1 MTQARPV
8 REAPAPVSL
17 GIDFGATGIR
27 ALYAP
32 PDGPG
37 RRLDAE
43 WGDGPWLLCE
53 QADTGELPVTF
64 PSLKSRLGSGRPVHV
79 GGKPVDADRVV
90 VQLLR
95 SVRERVE
102 AAARGRVAQT
112 VISVPARFGS
122 AQRAALRDA
131 AREAGLDPTRLVSD
145 SMAAVIGHMT
155 ERDSGTCLIYGM
167 GYEGFE
173 IGLVRSVR
181 GHFRSLGYEGG
192 ATSGGRAFD
201 AEALS
206 SAVRLLRRHRGAGSV
221 HGVDAAVWQGL
232 RARGQEA
239 REALGVPDGPEA
251 AVLDLELGA
260 GPALWVRFARPD
272 LDAYLERHVGR
283 TLDRARA
290 LLDQSGMTP
299 TDVDTLLLVGGNT
312 RMEQVR
318 SRVSALIGGET
329 VQAPPELLAL
339 GALKHA
345 VRLAGGA
352 ASSGPAALE
361 EGPLEPAAATHDTLS
376 DAPPLTA
383 TLVGA
388 EGQGAG
394 ARDVEGARRLVREGR
409 EEEAAAVLRG
419 IIAEA
424 RELLDGL
431 TRRGTP
437 ERPVPSG
444 PVAGPGRGPGRGPGP
459 VAGSGPGPGSFP
471 APGSAPGPGSFP
483 APGSGSGSFPGP
495 GPGSGSG
502 SFPGSGPGSAPGSG
516 SGSGSG
522 PTPASG
528 PGPGP
533 GSGSGPT
540 PASGPASGPGPGPA
554 SASASGQRLSSSA
567 PGPSTG
573 HAPPPATSPARA
585 PAPVFDYTSQRQIAR
600 ARALLSLGRYD
611 HAVQASHIA
620 WQDAAT
626 RPAGADMLDA
636 MIDVHCAAAM
646 ADMAPEHFADAEQ
659 WLNCAYN
666 HDPTNVR
673 VRGLL
678 AERTFRHAVELDRRG
693 ERDEAIEA
701 LGKCLTWDPE
711 HAEADALLRR
721 LNRGGRNR
729 RGRGDVLG
737 QRSLEPPP

>member
-1 MTQARPV
+1 MTQARPA
-8 REAPAPVSL
+8 REAAAPVSL

-27 ALYAP
+27 ALYAL
-32 PDGPG
+32 PDRPG

-53 QADTGELPVTF
+53 QADVGELPVTF
-64 PSLKSRLGSGRPVHV
+64 PSLKSRLGSGRPVHI
-79 GGKPVDADRVV
+79 GGKQLDADRVV
-90 VQLLR
+90 VRLLR

-102 AAARGRVAQT
+102 AAAPGRVAQT

-155 ERDSGTCLIYGM
+155 ERDSGTCLVYGM

-173 IGLVRSVR
+173 IGLIRSVR

-221 HGVDAAVWQGL
+221 LGVDAAVWQGL

-239 REALGVPDGPEA
+239 REALGVPGGPEA
-251 AVLDLELGA
+251 ALLDLELGA

-318 SRVSALIGGET
+318 SRVATLGRES

-361 EGPLEPAAATHDTLS
+361 EGPLEPASAAQDTLS

-388 EGQGAG
+388 EGRAPEQGGQWEGGGPGDPRGAG
-394 ARDVEGARRLVREGR
+394 DAGDARDVRAAGSRARDVEEARRLVRQGR
-409 EEEAAAVLRG
+409 EKEAAALLRG
-419 IIAEA
+419 LIGEA
-424 RELLDGL
+424 QELLDAL
-431 TRRGTP
+431 NRRPSTP
-437 ERPVPSG
+437 
-444 PVAGPGRGPGRGPGP
+444 AL
-459 VAGSGPGPGSFP
+459 P
-471 APGSAPGPGSFP
+471 APPSLP
-483 APGSGSGSFPGP
+483 
-495 GPGSGSG
+495 
-502 SFPGSGPGSAPGSG
+502 
-516 SGSGSG
+516 
-522 PTPASG
+522 PTPA
-528 PGPGP
+528 PP
-533 GSGSGPT
+533 
-540 PASGPASGPGPGPA
+540 
-554 SASASGQRLSSSA
+554 SSA
-567 PGPSTG
+567 TSSQAGSMPYATTGP
-573 HAPPPATSPARA
+573 A
-585 PAPVFDYTSQRQIAR
+585 PAPVLDYASRRQIAR
-600 ARALLSLGRYD
+600 AQALLSLGRYD
-611 HAVQASHIA
+611 HAVQAAHIA

-721 LNRGGRNR
+721 LNRDGRNR

-737 QRSLEPPP
+737 QRPLEPPP

>member
-1 MTQARPV
+1 MTQARPA
-8 REAPAPVSL
+8 REAAAPVSL

-27 ALYAP
+27 ALYALP
-32 PDGPG
+32 ERPG

-53 QADTGELPVTF
+53 QADAGELPVTF
-64 PSLKSRLGSGRPVHV
+64 PSLKSRLGSGRPVHI
-79 GGKPVDADRVV
+79 GGKRLDADRVV
-90 VQLLR
+90 VRLLR

-102 AAARGRVAQT
+102 AAAPGRVAQT

-155 ERDSGTCLIYGM
+155 ERDSGTCLVYGM

-173 IGLVRSVR
+173 IGLIRSVR

-239 REALGVPDGPEA
+239 REALGVPGGPEA

-318 SRVSALIGGET
+318 SRVATLGRES

-361 EGPLEPAAATHDTLS
+361 EGPLEPASAAQDTLS
-376 DAPPLTA
+376 DAPPLMA

-388 EGQGAG
+388 EGRGPEQGGLREVGDPRGAG
-394 ARDVEGARRLVREGR
+394 DGEDARDVRDAGPRARDVAEARRLVRQGR
-409 EEEAAAVLRG
+409 EKEAAALLRG
-419 IIAEA
+419 IIGEA
-424 RELLDGL
+424 QELLDTL
-431 TRRGTP
+431 DRR
-437 ERPVPSG
+437 PS
-444 PVAGPGRGPGRGPGP
+444 
-459 VAGSGPGPGSFP
+459 
-471 APGSAPGPGSFP
+471 
-483 APGSGSGSFPGP
+483 
-495 GPGSGSG
+495 
-502 SFPGSGPGSAPGSG
+502 
-516 SGSGSG
+516 
-522 PTPASG
+522 TPAL
-528 PGPGP
+528 PA
-533 GSGSGPT
+533 T
-540 PASGPASGPGPGPA
+540 PS
-554 SASASGQRLSSSA
+554 R
-567 PGPSTG
+567 PS
-573 HAPPPATSPARA
+573 PATSPPPDRMPSAA
-585 PAPVFDYTSQRQIAR
+585 TGPAPSPALDYTSRRQIAR

-611 HAVQASHIA
+611 HAVQAAHIA

-626 RPAGADMLDA
+626 RPTGADMLDA

-711 HAEADALLRR
+711 HADADALLRR
-721 LNRGGRNR
+721 LNRDGRNR

-737 QRSLEPPP
+737 QRPLEPPP

>member
-1 MTQARPV
+1 MTQARPA
-8 REAPAPVSL
+8 RGAAAPVSL

-27 ALYAP
+27 ALYALA
-32 PDGPG
+32 DRPG
-37 RRLDAE
+37 RRLEAE

-53 QADTGELPVTF
+53 QADVGELPVTF
-64 PSLKSRLGSGRPVHV
+64 PSLKSRLGSGRPVHI
-79 GGKPVDADRVV
+79 GGKPVDADQVV
-90 VQLLR
+90 VRLLR

-102 AAARGRVAQT
+102 AAAPGRVAQT

-155 ERDSGTCLIYGM
+155 ERDSGTCLVYGM

-173 IGLVRSVR
+173 IGLIRSVR

-239 REALGVPDGPEA
+239 REALGSPGGPEA

-318 SRVSALIGGET
+318 SRVATLGRES

-361 EGPLEPAAATHDTLS
+361 EGPLEPATAAQDTLS

-388 EGQGAG
+388 EGRGVEERGPEQGGVREAGAHGDPRDAGAVRGAGPG
-394 ARDVEGARRLVREGR
+394 ARDVEEARRLVRQGR
-409 EEEAAAVLRG
+409 EKEAAALLRG
-419 IIAEA
+419 IVTEA
-424 RELLDGL
+424 QELLDAL
-431 TRRGTP
+431 NRRP
-437 ERPVPSG
+437 
-444 PVAGPGRGPGRGPGP
+444 
-459 VAGSGPGPGSFP
+459 
-471 APGSAPGPGSFP
+471 
-483 APGSGSGSFPGP
+483 
-495 GPGSGSG
+495 
-502 SFPGSGPGSAPGSG
+502 
-516 SGSGSG
+516 
-522 PTPASG
+522 
-528 PGPGP
+528 
-533 GSGSGPT
+533 
-540 PASGPASGPGPGPA
+540 
-554 SASASGQRLSSSA
+554 
-567 PGPSTG
+567 
-573 HAPPPATSPARA
+573 APPPLPSPPALPA
-585 PAPVFDYTSQRQIAR
+585 PAPPPSPDRMPSATTGPAPSPAFDYTSRRQIAR

-611 HAVQASHIA
+611 HAVQAAHIA

-626 RPAGADMLDA
+626 RPTGADMLDA

-646 ADMAPEHFADAEQ
+646 ADMAPEHFAAAEE

-678 AERTFRHAVELDRRG
+678 AERTYRHAVELDRRG

-711 HAEADALLRR
+711 HADADALLRR
-721 LNRGGRNR
+721 LNRDGRNR

-737 QRSLEPPP
+737 QRPLEPPP

>member
-1 MTQARPV
+1 MTR
-8 REAPAPVSL
+8 APGADGPSPVSL
-17 GIDFGATGIR
+17 GIDFGSTGLR
-27 ALYAP
+27 ALFAL
-32 PDGPG
+32 PDRPG
-37 RRLDAE
+37 RRVEPGPD
-43 WGDGPWLLCE
+43 DGPWLLCE
-53 QADTGELPVTF
+53 PAETGELPVTF
-64 PSLKSRLGSGRPVHV
+64 PSLKSRVGSGRPVHV
-79 GGKPVDADRVV
+79 GGKPFDADALVV
-90 VQLLR
+90 RMLR
-95 SVRERVE
+95 SLRERVE

-112 VISVPARFGS
+112 VISVPARYGS

-131 AREAGLDPTRLVSD
+131 AREAGLEPARLVSD

-155 ERDSGTCLIYGM
+155 DRDSGTCLVYGM

-173 IGLVRSVR
+173 LGLIRSVR

-201 AEALS
+201 AETLS

-221 HGVDAAVWQGL
+221 LGVDAAVWQGL

-260 GPALWVRFARPD
+260 GPPLWVRFARHD
-272 LDAYLERHVGR
+272 LDAYLDLHVRR
-283 TLDRARA
+283 TLDRAQS

-299 TDVDTLLLVGGNT
+299 ADVDTLLLVGGNT
-312 RMEQVR
+312 WMEQVR
-318 SRVSALIGGET
+318 SRVAGLGRQI
-329 VQAPPELLAL
+329 VQAQPELLAL

-352 ASSGPAALE
+352 ASSGPSALE
-361 EGPLEPAAATHDTLS
+361 EGPLEPASAVQDTLS

-388 EGQGAG
+388 EGSGEPGAVPVGSPGTAAPVAPDDARAPDAGQDSPAVRDPRQVHDVTRARQLLRQG
-394 ARDVEGARRLVREGR
+394 RP
-409 EEEAAAVLRG
+409 EEAGTLLRE

-424 RELLDGL
+424 RELLAELEGPGR
-431 TRRGTP
+431 T
-437 ERPVPSG
+437 PSG
-444 PVAGPGRGPGRGPGP
+444 PT
-459 VAGSGPGPGSFP
+459 SGLT
-471 APGSAPGPGSFP
+471 
-483 APGSGSGSFPGP
+483 
-495 GPGSGSG
+495 
-502 SFPGSGPGSAPGSG
+502 
-516 SGSGSG
+516 SG
-522 PTPASG
+522 PTSG
-528 PGPGP
+528 PQDR
-533 GSGSGPT
+533 ST
-540 PASGPASGPGPGPA
+540 APA
-554 SASASGQRLSSSA
+554 Q
-567 PGPSTG
+567 
-573 HAPPPATSPARA
+573 PPAAPATTLDYASRRQLARA
-585 PAPVFDYTSQRQIAR
+585 Q
-600 ARALLSLGRYD
+600 ALLSLGRYD
-611 HAVQASHIA
+611 HAVQAAHIA

-646 ADMAPEHFADAEQ
+646 ADMAPEHFPDAER
-659 WLNCAYN
+659 WLKCAYN

-678 AERTFRHAVELDRRG
+678 AERTYRHAVELDRRQ

-711 HAEADALLRR
+711 HADAEVLLRR
-721 LNRGGRNR
+721 LNRDGRNR

-737 QRSLEPPP
+737 

>member
-1 MTQARPV
+1 MTQAGPARGAPV
-8 REAPAPVSL
+8 PVSL

-53 QADTGELPVTF
+53 QAETGELPVTF
-64 PSLKSRLGSGRPVHV
+64 PSLKSRVGSGRPVHL

-90 VQLLR
+90 VRLLR

-102 AAARGRVAQT
+102 AATRGRVAQT

-155 ERDSGTCLIYGM
+155 ERDSGTCLVYGM

-201 AEALS
+201 TATLS

-221 HGVDAAVWQGL
+221 HGIDAAVWQGL

-239 REALGVPDGPEA
+239 REALGAPDGPEA

-272 LDAYLERHVGR
+272 LDAFLEGHVRR

-299 TDVDTLLLVGGNT
+299 ADVDTLLLVGGNT

-318 SRVSALIGGET
+318 SRVSALGGGRC

-361 EGPLEPAAATHDTLS
+361 EGPLEPAATAHDTLS

-388 EGQGAG
+388 EEQGGGISRDVAG
-394 ARDVEGARRLVREGR
+394 ARLLVREGR
-409 EEEAAAVLRG
+409 EAEAAAVLRG
-419 IIAEA
+419 VIAEA
-424 RELLDGL
+424 QELLDGL
-431 TRRGTP
+431 ERRGAEP
-437 ERPVPSG
+437 RSLP
-444 PVAGPGRGPGRGPGP
+444 
-459 VAGSGPGPGSFP
+459 P
-471 APGSAPGPGSFP
+471 AEAEAAAP
-483 APGSGSGSFPGP
+483 
-495 GPGSGSG
+495 
-502 SFPGSGPGSAPGSG
+502 
-516 SGSGSG
+516 
-522 PTPASG
+522 G

-533 GSGSGPT
+533 GPGQRSPSSPPPPTAGPT
-540 PASGPASGPGPGPA
+540 PA
-554 SASASGQRLSSSA
+554 
-567 PGPSTG
+567 
-573 HAPPPATSPARA
+573 
-585 PAPVFDYTSQRQIAR
+585 PVLDYTSRRQIAR

-646 ADMAPEHFADAEQ
+646 ADMSPEHFADAEQ

-721 LNRGGRNR
+721 LNRDGRNR

>member
-1 MTQARPV
+1 MTEPRPARGAPV
-8 REAPAPVSL
+8 PVSL

-53 QADTGELPVTF
+53 QAETGELPVTF
-64 PSLKSRLGSGRPVHV
+64 PSLKSRVGSGRPVHL

-90 VQLLR
+90 VRLLR

-102 AAARGRVAQT
+102 AATRGTVAQT

-155 ERDSGTCLIYGM
+155 ERDSGTCLVYGM

-201 AEALS
+201 AETLS

-239 REALGVPDGPEA
+239 REALGAPGGPEA

-299 TDVDTLLLVGGNT
+299 ADVDTLLLVGGNT

-318 SRVSALIGGET
+318 SRVSALVGGEC

-361 EGPLEPAAATHDTLS
+361 EGPLEPAATTQDTLS

-388 EGQGAG
+388 EERGGGAS
-394 ARDVEGARRLVREGR
+394 RDVPCDVEGARRLVREGR
-409 EEEAAAVLRG
+409 EAEAAAVLRG
-419 IIAEA
+419 VIAEA
-424 RELLDGL
+424 QELLDGL
-431 TRRGTP
+431 ERR
-437 ERPVPSG
+437 ESRPRS
-444 PVAGPGRGPGRGPGP
+444 
-459 VAGSGPGPGSFP
+459 
-471 APGSAPGPGSFP
+471 
-483 APGSGSGSFPGP
+483 
-495 GPGSGSG
+495 
-502 SFPGSGPGSAPGSG
+502 
-516 SGSGSG
+516 
-522 PTPASG
+522 
-528 PGPGP
+528 
-533 GSGSGPT
+533 
-540 PASGPASGPGPGPA
+540 
-554 SASASGQRLSSSA
+554 L
-567 PGPSTG
+567 
-573 HAPPPATSPARA
+573 ATSPPPDTAPAQRLPSPPPSATGPA
-585 PAPVFDYTSQRQIAR
+585 PAPALDHTSRRQIAR

-620 WQDAAT
+620 WQDAAN

>member
-1 MTQARPV
+1 MTQARP
-8 REAPAPVSL
+8 ATGAAAPVSL

-27 ALYAP
+27 ALYAL
-32 PDGPG
+32 PDRPG

-53 QADTGELPVTF
+53 PAEVGELPVTF
-64 PSLKSRLGSGRPVHV
+64 PSLKSRLGSGRPVHI

-90 VQLLR
+90 VRLLR

-102 AAARGRVAQT
+102 AAAPGRVAQT

-155 ERDSGTCLIYGM
+155 ERDSGTCLVYGM

-173 IGLVRSVR
+173 LGLIRSVR

-201 AEALS
+201 AETLS
-206 SAVRLLRRHRGAGSV
+206 TAVRLLRRHRGAASV
-221 HGVDAAVWQGL
+221 TGVDAAIWQGL

-239 REALGVPDGPEA
+239 REALGAPGGPEA

-260 GPALWVRFARPD
+260 GPALWVRIARPD
-272 LDAYLERHVGR
+272 LDAYLDRHVGR

-290 LLDQSGMTP
+290 LLDQSGMVP

-318 SRVSALIGGET
+318 SRVAGLGGQS

-361 EGPLEPAAATHDTLS
+361 EGPLEPAASAQDTLS

-383 TLVGA
+383 TLVGVEERGSA
-388 EGQGAG
+388 PSPPPDPRLPGGPGAG
-394 ARDVEGARRLVREGR
+394 RDAGAVRDAGVVRDAGAGPVREVHDSRDMGQARLLVRQGR
-409 EEEAAAVLRG
+409 QAEAAALLRG

-431 TRRGTP
+431 DRPPPPLATTP
-437 ERPVPSG
+437 S
-444 PVAGPGRGPGRGPGP
+444 
-459 VAGSGPGPGSFP
+459 P
-471 APGSAPGPGSFP
+471 AASPPAEAAPGPALDHTSRR
-483 APGSGSGSFPGP
+483 
-495 GPGSGSG
+495 
-502 SFPGSGPGSAPGSG
+502 
-516 SGSGSG
+516 
-522 PTPASG
+522 
-528 PGPGP
+528 
-533 GSGSGPT
+533 
-540 PASGPASGPGPGPA
+540 
-554 SASASGQRLSSSA
+554 RL
-567 PGPSTG
+567 
-573 HAPPPATSPARA
+573 ARA
-585 PAPVFDYTSQRQIAR
+585 Q
-600 ARALLSLGRYD
+600 ALLSLGRYD
-611 HAVQASHIA
+611 HAVQAAHIA

-646 ADMAPEHFADAEQ
+646 ADMAPEHFADAER

-711 HAEADALLRR
+711 HADAEALLRR
-721 LNRGGRNR
+721 LNRDGRNR

-737 QRSLEPPP
+737 QRPLDPPT

>member
-1 MTQARPV
+1 MTQARPA
-8 REAPAPVSL
+8 RGAPVPVSL

-53 QADTGELPVTF
+53 QAETGELPVTF
-64 PSLKSRLGSGRPVHV
+64 PSLKSRVGSGRPVHL

-90 VQLLR
+90 VRLLR

-102 AAARGRVAQT
+102 AATRGRVAQT

-155 ERDSGTCLIYGM
+155 ERDSGTCLVYGM

-201 AEALS
+201 AETLS

-239 REALGVPDGPEA
+239 REALGAPGGPEA

-299 TDVDTLLLVGGNT
+299 ADVDTLLLVGGNT

-318 SRVSALIGGET
+318 SRVSALVGGES

-361 EGPLEPAAATHDTLS
+361 EGPLEPAATAQDTLS

-388 EGQGAG
+388 E
-394 ARDVEGARRLVREGR
+394 E
-409 EEEAAAVLRG
+409 
-419 IIAEA
+419 
-424 RELLDGL
+424 
-431 TRRGTP
+431 
-437 ERPVPSG
+437 
-444 PVAGPGRGPGRGPGP
+444 
-459 VAGSGPGPGSFP
+459 
-471 APGSAPGPGSFP
+471 
-483 APGSGSGSFPGP
+483 
-495 GPGSGSG
+495 
-502 SFPGSGPGSAPGSG
+502 
-516 SGSGSG
+516 
-522 PTPASG
+522 
-528 PGPGP
+528 
-533 GSGSGPT
+533 
-540 PASGPASGPGPGPA
+540 
-554 SASASGQRLSSSA
+554 
-567 PGPSTG
+567 
-573 HAPPPATSPARA
+573 
-585 PAPVFDYTSQRQIAR
+585 
-600 ARALLSLGRYD
+600 
-611 HAVQASHIA
+611 
-620 WQDAAT
+620 
-626 RPAGADMLDA
+626 
-636 MIDVHCAAAM
+636 
-646 ADMAPEHFADAEQ
+646 
-659 WLNCAYN
+659 
-666 HDPTNVR
+666 
-673 VRGLL
+673 
-678 AERTFRHAVELDRRG
+678 
-693 ERDEAIEA
+693 
-701 LGKCLTWDPE
+701 
-711 HAEADALLRR
+711 
-721 LNRGGRNR
+721 
-729 RGRGDVLG
+729 
-737 QRSLEPPP
+737 

>member
-1 MTQARPV
+1 MTQARP
-8 REAPAPVSL
+8 AAGAAAPVSL

-27 ALYAP
+27 ALHALP
-32 PDGPG
+32 NGPG

-53 QADTGELPVTF
+53 PADVGELPVTF
-64 PSLKSRLGSGRPVHV
+64 PSLKSRLGSGRPVHI
-79 GGKPVDADRVV
+79 GGKPVDADRIVV
-90 VQLLR
+90 RLLR

-102 AAARGRVAQT
+102 AAAPGRVAQT

-155 ERDSGTCLIYGM
+155 DRDSGTCLVYGM
-167 GYEGFE
+167 GYEGYE
-173 IGLVRSVR
+173 LGLIRSVR

-201 AEALS
+201 AETLS
-206 SAVRLLRRHRGAGSV
+206 TAVRLLRRDRGAASV
-221 HGVDAAVWQGL
+221 TGVDAAVWQGL

-239 REALGVPDGPEA
+239 REALGVPGGPEA

-260 GPALWVRFARPD
+260 GPPLWVRFARPD
-272 LDAYLERHVGR
+272 LDAYLDRHVGR
-283 TLDRARA
+283 TLDRAQA
-290 LLDQSGMTP
+290 LLDQSGMTSA
-299 TDVDTLLLVGGNT
+299 DVDTLLLVGGNT

-318 SRVSALIGGET
+318 SRVAGLGGQS

-352 ASSGPAALE
+352 ASAGPAALE
-361 EGPLEPAAATHDTLS
+361 EGPLEPSGSAQDTLS

-383 TLVGA
+383 TLVGLEERGPEPDPPA
-388 EGQGAG
+388 DPRLPGEPGAVRDAG
-394 ARDVEGARRLVREGR
+394 AVRDTGPIGGHVSDPGAVREVHAPRDMGQARLLVRQGR
-409 EEEAAAVLRG
+409 QTEAAALLRG

-431 TRRGTP
+431 DRPSPPPPDPEPSTP
-437 ERPVPSG
+437 EP
-444 PVAGPGRGPGRGPGP
+444 
-459 VAGSGPGPGSFP
+459 P
-471 APGSAPGPGSFP
+471 APDTAPPP
-483 APGSGSGSFPGP
+483 ATARPPL
-495 GPGSGSG
+495 
-502 SFPGSGPGSAPGSG
+502 
-516 SGSGSG
+516 
-522 PTPASG
+522 PAAG
-528 PGPGP
+528 
-533 GSGSGPT
+533 
-540 PASGPASGPGPGPA
+540 PASGPALDHVSRR
-554 SASASGQRLSSSA
+554 RL
-567 PGPSTG
+567 
-573 HAPPPATSPARA
+573 
-585 PAPVFDYTSQRQIAR
+585 AR

-611 HAVQASHIA
+611 HAVQAAHLA

-626 RPAGADMLDA
+626 RPTGADMLDA

-646 ADMAPEHFADAEQ
+646 ADMAPEHFADAER

-693 ERDEAIEA
+693 ARDEAIEA

-711 HAEADALLRR
+711 RADADALMRR
-721 LNRGGRNR
+721 LNRDGRNR

-737 QRSLEPPP
+737 QRPLDPPT

>member
-1 MTQARPV
+1 MTQGRPAG
-8 REAPAPVSL
+8 RTGGAAAPVSL

-27 ALYAP
+27 ALYAL
-32 PDGPG
+32 PDHAG

-53 QADTGELPVTF
+53 PSEVGELPVTF
-64 PSLKSRLGSGRPVHV
+64 PSLKSRLGSGRPVHI
-79 GGKPVDADRVV
+79 GGKPFDADRIVV
-90 VQLLR
+90 RLLR

-102 AAARGRVAQT
+102 AAAPGQVTQT

-131 AREAGLDPTRLVSD
+131 AREAGLEPTRLVSD

-155 ERDSGTCLIYGM
+155 DRDSGTCVVYGM

-173 IGLVRSVR
+173 LGLIRSVR

-221 HGVDAAVWQGL
+221 TGVDAAVWQGL
-232 RARGQEA
+232 RARSQEA
-239 REALGVPDGPEA
+239 REALGAPDGPQA
-251 AVLDLELGA
+251 AVLDLELGD

-299 TDVDTLLLVGGNT
+299 ADVDTVLLVGGNT

-318 SRVSALIGGET
+318 SRVAGLGGQS
-329 VQAPPELLAL
+329 VQAPPELLAR

-352 ASSGPAALE
+352 ASAGPAALE
-361 EGPLEPAAATHDTLS
+361 EGPLEPSGATQDTLS

-388 EGQGAG
+388 EGRDVRDVRDLRETDAAPDPRTAG
-394 ARDVEGARRLVREGR
+394 DPRAVRDTGDARDRHAVPGPGAAPVPAAGRGREAVGDVRGPRDVAQARLLVRQGR
-409 EEEAAAVLRG
+409 EAEAAALLRE
-419 IIAEA
+419 IIADA
-424 RELLDGL
+424 QELLDGL
-431 TRRGTP
+431 DRRP
-437 ERPVPSG
+437 
-444 PVAGPGRGPGRGPGP
+444 
-459 VAGSGPGPGSFP
+459 
-471 APGSAPGPGSFP
+471 
-483 APGSGSGSFPGP
+483 
-495 GPGSGSG
+495 
-502 SFPGSGPGSAPGSG
+502 
-516 SGSGSG
+516 
-522 PTPASG
+522 
-528 PGPGP
+528 
-533 GSGSGPT
+533 
-540 PASGPASGPGPGPA
+540 
-554 SASASGQRLSSSA
+554 
-567 PGPSTG
+567 
-573 HAPPPATSPARA
+573 APPPAPAARSDPAATASEPAETATTPVLDYASRRQLARA
-585 PAPVFDYTSQRQIAR
+585 Q
-600 ARALLSLGRYD
+600 ALLSLGRYD
-611 HAVQASHIA
+611 HAVQAAHIA

-626 RPAGADMLDA
+626 RPTGADMLDA

-646 ADMAPEHFADAEQ
+646 ADMAPEHFADAER

-678 AERTFRHAVELDRRG
+678 AERTYRHAVELDRRG

-711 HAEADALLRR
+711 HVDAQALSRR
-721 LNRGGRNR
+721 LNRDGRNR

-737 QRSLEPPP
+737 QRPLDPPP

>member
-1 MTQARPV
+1 MTRAGPP
-8 REAPAPVSL
+8 AGPATGAAPVSL

-27 ALYAP
+27 ALFASGG
-32 PDGPG
+32 GPG
-37 RRLDAE
+37 RRLAPE

-53 QADTGELPVTF
+53 PSEVGELPVTF
-64 PSLKSRLGSGRPVHV
+64 PSLKSRLGSGRPVHL
-79 GGKPVDADRVV
+79 GGKPVDADRIVAR
-90 VQLLR
+90 LLR

-102 AAARGRVAQT
+102 SAAPGRVTQT
-112 VISVPARFGS
+112 VISVPAHFGS
-122 AQRAALRDA
+122 AQRAALADA
-131 AREAGLDPTRLVSD
+131 AREAGLEPTRLVSD

-155 ERDSGTCLIYGM
+155 DRDSGTCLVYGM

-173 IGLVRSVR
+173 LGLIRSVR

-201 AEALS
+201 AETLS

-221 HGVDAAVWQGL
+221 TGVDAAVWQDL

-239 REALGVPDGPEA
+239 REALGAPEGPGA

-272 LDAYLERHVGR
+272 LDSYLQRHVGR

-299 TDVDTLLLVGGNT
+299 ADVDTLLLVGGNT
-312 RMEQVR
+312 LMEQVR
-318 SRVSALIGGET
+318 SRVAGLGGQS
-329 VQAPPELLAL
+329 VQGPPELLAL

-352 ASSGPAALE
+352 SSSGPAALE
-361 EGPLEPAAATHDTLS
+361 EGPLEPAASAHDTLS
-376 DAPPLTA
+376 DAPALAA
-383 TLVGA
+383 TLVVGA
-388 EGQGAG
+388 EEEGPGEPGGPHDPGGVREDTGRERGAAETGVREGRGRHSGVRESGVRQGGVRQGGGAGDPRAVRDAGPVPDPRVAPEGAG
-394 ARDVEGARRLVREGR
+394 ARDLEGARLLLRQGR
-409 EEEAAAVLRG
+409 SQEAATLLRE

-424 RELLDGL
+424 QELLDAL
-431 TRRGTP
+431 D
-437 ERPVPSG
+437 RP
-444 PVAGPGRGPGRGPGP
+444 
-459 VAGSGPGPGSFP
+459 
-471 APGSAPGPGSFP
+471 
-483 APGSGSGSFPGP
+483 
-495 GPGSGSG
+495 
-502 SFPGSGPGSAPGSG
+502 
-516 SGSGSG
+516 
-522 PTPASG
+522 
-528 PGPGP
+528 
-533 GSGSGPT
+533 
-540 PASGPASGPGPGPA
+540 
-554 SASASGQRLSSSA
+554 L
-567 PGPSTG
+567 
-573 HAPPPATSPARA
+573 PPPDRSSPAA
-585 PAPVFDYTSQRQIAR
+585 PALDLASRRQLAR

-611 HAVQASHIA
+611 HAVQAAHIA
-620 WQDAAT
+620 WTDAAT
-626 RPAGADMLDA
+626 RPVGAEVLDA

-646 ADMAPEHFADAEQ
+646 ADMSPEHFVAAEQ

-711 HAEADALLRR
+711 HADADALLRR
-721 LNRGGRNR
+721 LNRDGRNR

-737 QRSLEPPP
+737 QRPLDPPP